1 MTNRSDWDVV
11 RDWLLTADPHEAES
25 PARDNAA
32 LTSWT
37 GLLLLPLLGLVGF
50 TGVFFGSL
58 WRSHLIVGILLLP
71 VLGLKLATTTYRAVR
86 YYTGS
91 RRYRAAGP
99 PHWPARILAPFLIV
113 CTVVAMTSGVV
124 MWLANNRDRP
134 WSTIHTDSVVILGG
148 LVGIH
153 VLLYLPRAL
162 RAALRDLS
170 RLRDRH
176 WTPSLRLS
184 IVSAVLVG
192 GIVLGFATQPA
203 APFPVR

>member
-1 MTNRSDWDVV
+1 MQSN
-11 RDWLLTADPHEAES
+11 TALRPPLPGTGA
-25 PARDNAA
+25 PARMMSRSPW
-32 LTSWT
+32 LERS
-37 GLLLLPLLGLVGF
+37 VG
-50 TGVFFGSL
+50 VD
-58 WRSHLIVGILLLP
+58 R
-71 VLGLKLATTTYRAVR
+71 LA
-86 YYTGS
+86 
-91 RRYRAAGP
+91 
-99 PHWPARILAPFLIV
+99 HWHR
-113 CTVVAMTSGVV
+113 MTSGVV

-153 VLLYLPRAL
+153 ILLYLPLAP
-162 RAALRDLS
+162 RAAIRDL
-170 RLRDRH
+170 RHLRDRH